1 MTDFVSLEA
10 RFGAGNY
17 APLPVTIGRGQGVYV
32 WDESGR
38 RYIDMMGAYSA
49 VSFGHTTIRSS
60 TLVMPGADQATRS
73 ASSRSIQER
82 TVPFNITSLPLAS
95 TVIRLA
101 STSAFRL
108 NASMILRLSS
118 EGCTLGFTVTTLVT
132 PLTPFTFRT
141 QFSAVV
147 F

>member
-1 MTDFVSLEA
+1 MVLCWLEQPSY
-10 RFGAGNY
+10 G
-17 APLPVTIGRGQGVYV
+17 L
-32 WDESGR
+32 
-38 RYIDMMGAYSA
+38 
-49 VSFGHTTIRSS
+49 TTIQSS
-60 TLVMPGADQATRS
+60 TLVTQAPDQPTRS
-73 ASSRSIQER
+73 ASSRSIHER

-132 PLTPFTFRT
+132 PFTPFTLRT